1 MATPRLPDR
10 GSSNDRDGNMQHLVQ
25 QNLLEALR
33 PILHQIGDLQQK
45 VSMLDQDAHAKES
58 ILRAQG
64 STLEQHEQQWKS
76 FGVEFAQAKTRMGL
90 AQTAT
95 DLLTQRVNQQAE
107 DVAVLV
113 AGLQQEENKVRDLSA
128 RMKEAQQDSEAKQEQ
143 IRQLQLGAS
152 KTDAVLEQL
161 TSATSKLGEAV
172 QSAKSDC
179 AGISSRLNQHG
190 ETTGRSLQALV
201 SNTSHQFEEVR
212 QSIDTLAQRYHGA
225 EGRVAASCD
234 AVRVLEERVQEKLD
248 KFGADLKRIIGD
260 MSSLT
265 GEKAGEKET
274 YVQGMVANMNMNQ
287 AIVVAFQR
295 LDKVEGQAD
304 ALQKET
310 QDLSQDLGH
319 KVGANLKEILALTD
333 EVAKHEKA
341 LREADALLQRDSR
354 RIDQHVQLHSQAKER
369 IGSVEVN
376 LKGMTETQSGMQS
389 RLNAHAQ
396 DISRAQQ
403 RLQNHE
409 RKIDEADGRIEHVGK
424 ELSLTN
430 SGMSKTAMRLDL
442 AHEHLQGMGKGI
454 QEAGKRILEGK
465 EWKDVVR
472 PTPRMLP
479 SLPGSCESKRPPMDA
494 WQP

>member
-234 AVRVLEERVQEKLD
+234 AVCVLEERVQEKLD
-248 KFGADLKRIIGD
+248 KFGADLGKVVGD
-260 MSSLT
+260 MNTLT
-265 GEKAGEKET
+265 GEQET
-274 YVQGMVANMNMNQ
+274 YMKGMVENMNVSQ

-295 LDKVEGQAD
+295 LDKVEAGAE
-304 ALQKET
+304 ALLKEAHDT
-310 QDLSQDLGH
+310 RQDLGRR
-319 KVGANLKEILALTD
+319 VGANQKEVLTLAD
-333 EVAKHEKA
+333 EVAKLEKA
-341 LREADALLQRDSR
+341 QKEADAQLQRDDR
-354 RIDQHVQLHSQAKER
+354 RIDQNMQLHSQAKER
-369 IGSVEVN
+369 IGAVEVN
-376 LKGMTETQSGMQS
+376 LKGMTETQNNMQS
-389 RLNAHAQ
+389 KLSAHAQ
-396 DISRAQQ
+396 DISKAQQ
-403 RLQNHE
+403 RLQENE
-409 RKIDEADGRIEHVGK
+409 RRLDEADSKIDSVGK
-424 ELSLTN
+424 ELSQTS
-430 SGMSKTAMRLDL
+430 SGVSKAAVRLDL
-442 AHEHLQGMGKGI
+442 AHEHLHGMGKGI

-479 SLPGSCESKRPPMDA
+479 SLPASSESKRAPIDA
-494 WQP
+494 WLP